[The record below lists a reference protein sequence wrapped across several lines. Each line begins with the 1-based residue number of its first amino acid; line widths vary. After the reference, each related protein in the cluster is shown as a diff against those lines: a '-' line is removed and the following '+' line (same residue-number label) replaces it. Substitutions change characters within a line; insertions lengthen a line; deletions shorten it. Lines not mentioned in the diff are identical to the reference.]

1 MIVCPNCSHQNPDGA
16 IQCEACYTPLPAM
29 LDCPKCGAA
38 VQSDASFCGQCGAN
52 LNVAVVQSNSDQPS
66 VMATTAGSDNEDL
79 FEFPSFPNSVPTS
92 ESTGTAAMPDMSNMP
107 DMPDMSVPDLAA
119 LDPLI
124 EPEPLVPDVP
134 DPKGSASS
142 ELPTSVSQAQVEEL
156 VSQRS
161 VEPMKSERPALELEE
176 PESSSLAEADG
187 PSTASGLPSS
197 SPLPTFKTTQI
208 QTQSVQLLHTHT
220 NTLIDIPSN
229 LAVVH
234 IGKPNDRVPPD
245 IDISGFKDSEVVS
258 RVHADIRV
266 EGDSYYLEDVGS
278 SNGTYV
284 NNIPLLPGNRH
295 KLRTGDRIAL
305 GKGDKVS
312 FIIQMT

>member
-1 MIVCPNCSHQNPDGA
+1 MIVCPNCNHQNPDGA
-16 IQCEACYTPLPAM
+16 IQCEACYTPLPEM
-29 LDCPKCGAA
+29 LDCPTCGAL

-52 LNVAVVQSNSDQPS
+52 LNVAVVQSNRVQSESDQES
-66 VMATTAGSDNEDL
+66 VLATAASSDNAGLSE
-79 FEFPSFPNSVPTS
+79 SVSSVPNVVPPS
-92 ESTGTAAMPDMSNMP
+92 EPASTVDSPDML
-107 DMPDMSVPDLAA
+107 VPDLAE
-119 LDPLI
+119 LPPLI
-124 EPEPLVPDVP
+124 EPEPLMP
-134 DPKGSASS
+134 DPPVLRASASS
-142 ELPTSVSQAQVEEL
+142 EVPESVPQAQVEPVNSEL
-156 VSQRS
+156 
-161 VEPMKSERPALELEE
+161 SEFEVDSASPSLSEAAVRP
-176 PESSSLAEADG
+176 
-187 PSTASGLPSS
+187 TASESPSS
-197 SPLPTFKTTQI
+197 SPLPTFQSTQI

-220 NTLIDIPSN
+220 DTLIDIPAN

-245 IDISGFKDSEVVS
+245 IDISGFRDSEVVS

-295 KLRTGDRIAL
+295 KLRMGDRIAL